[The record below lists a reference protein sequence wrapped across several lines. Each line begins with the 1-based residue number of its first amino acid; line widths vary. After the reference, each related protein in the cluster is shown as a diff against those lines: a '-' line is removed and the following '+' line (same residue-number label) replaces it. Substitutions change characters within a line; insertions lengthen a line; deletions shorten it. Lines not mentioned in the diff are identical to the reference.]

1 MFNFHQRMYL
11 LAKLVIF
18 YFLFFFGLRIA
29 FFLVFKGTATVF
41 PQEDLTKALYLG
53 AKFDLRLAFILI
65 IPVWFL
71 GYFHFSDPLQKGRKF
86 WIYFYTFLFIFLSA
100 LYLSDFGH
108 YGYLNS
114 RLNGSVFQYL
124 ANPVISLQMLWQT
137 YPIIW
142 ATLGLIV
149 AACLVKFFFQV
160 VIFNEY
166 RHKNISRVNQFFS
179 YVIFFLCFAGG
190 IYGKV
195 STFPLRWSEAFFSQ
209 NNFISAV
216 ALNPVI
222 YLAETYKYSAPIY
235 DKDKVKE
242 FYPLMADYLGVPK
255 EEQNVDTLNFKRK
268 VTSKVKPYFKPNVLV
283 IVMESMAVAKTDL
296 SSNPLTPTPNLK
308 KLAEEG
314 YYFDEYYVP
323 SEGTARSMFGLVSS
337 AADVTGYQ
345 TASRNPMVIDQNLVM
360 DYFKDYEKFYFLGGN
375 ANWGQIRG
383 VFTNNIQNVHIVE
396 EGQYDAPITDVWG
409 LSDLDLFKETFKKLN
424 QVPSNKSFFA
434 VVQSAGFHRPYT
446 IPKDHGD
453 FEVKNVS
460 EAELVKSGFIS
471 NDEYNSMRFS
481 DYSLGKFLELLKN
494 SPLYENTLIVVTGDH
509 GLPDE
514 NAEHISLPR
523 KKVEIEKFHVPLVI
537 HNQRLIPESKKDSRI
552 VTEMDLMVTIADLAG
567 VDVEHAALG
576 RDLLDP
582 KFDNSRLAFTYFHY
596 MQPRQYGMYYKNF
609 YYSVK
614 GDKEELFNLDPKKE
628 FKDVSEDFPGMT
640 EYLKNMTHG
649 YYETAKY
656 ILYNNKKLDKTSS
669 DPSVPVMSLAP
680 TNATTE
686 SR

>member
-1 MFNFHQRMYL
+1 M
-11 LAKLVIF
+11 V
-18 YFLFFFGLRIA
+18 
-29 FFLVFKGTATVF
+29 FFLVFQDSATTF
-41 PQEDLTKALYLG
+41 TQDDLLKALYLG
-53 AKFDLRLAFILI
+53 AKFDMRLAFIMI

-71 GYFHFSDPLQKGRKF
+71 GYIPFLNPIQTARTF
-86 WIYFYTFLFIFLSA
+86 WIYFYTLLFVILSV

-124 ANPVISLQMLWQT
+124 SNPEISLQMIWQT
-137 YPIIW
+137 YPVVW
-142 ATLGLIV
+142 ASLALFVCACIV
-149 AACLVKFFFQV
+149 KIFFDSFV
-160 VIFNEY
+160 FIEY
-166 RHKNISRVNQFFS
+166 KYKNISRMNQFLSNF
-179 YVIFFLCFAGG
+179 IFFLLFAGA
-190 IYGKV
+190 IWGKY

-209 NNFISAV
+209 NNFISAA

-222 YLAETYKYSAPIY
+222 YLAETYKYTAPIY
-235 DKDKVKE
+235 DEKKVRE
-242 FYPLMADYLGVPK
+242 FYPMMANYLGVPEK
-255 EEQNVDTLNFKRK
+255 DQNTNTLNFKR
-268 VTSKVKPYFKPNVLV
+268 TILSSHKPNFKPNVLV
-283 IVMESMAVAKTDL
+283 IVMESMALAKTDL
-296 SSNPLTPTPNLK
+296 MNNPLNPTPYLK
-308 KLAEEG
+308 KLADES

-345 TASRNPMVIDQNLVM
+345 TASRNPLIIDQNLVM
-360 DYFKDYEKFYFLGGN
+360 GYYNGYEKFYFLGGN

-383 VFTNNIQNVHIVE
+383 VFTNNVENIHVVE

-409 LSDLDLFKETFKKLN
+409 LSDLDLFKETFKKLSELPKD
-424 QVPSNKSFFA
+424 QPFFA

-453 FEVKNVS
+453 FEIKKLD
-460 EAELVKSGFIS
+460 EELVKKAGFIS

-481 DYSLGKFLELLKN
+481 DYSLGKLIELIKN

-514 NAEHISLPR
+514 NAEHVPEPR
-523 KKVEIEKFHVPLVI
+523 RKVEIEKFHVPLVL
-537 HNQRLIPESKKDSRI
+537 HNKKLFAEPKKDSRI
-552 VTEMDLMVTIADLAG
+552 ATEMDLMVTIADLTG
-567 VDVEHAALG
+567 VDVEHSGLG

-582 KFDNSRLAFTYFHY
+582 KFDSSRLAFTYFHY
-596 MQPRQYGMYYKNF
+596 MQPRQYGMYYNNF

-614 GDKEELFNLDPKKE
+614 GAKEELFNLNPKSE
-628 FKDVSEDFPGMT
+628 FKDVSLEFPGMT
-640 EYLKNMTHG
+640 EYLKMMTNG

-656 ILYNNKKLDKTSS
+656 ILYNNKKLSRATPSPISMEQQKFSPLR
-669 DPSVPVMSLAP
+669 DPIS
-680 TNATTE
+680 TE